1 MGEVSRYS
9 DLSVEKEADAQRYA
23 QELAVIAEEHEVE
36 IANLLDAQ
44 ELELQAEKERYAEM
58 EAEMAQQ

>member
-1 MGEVSRYS
+1 
-9 DLSVEKEADAQRYA
+9 LSVEKEADAQRYA